1 MAAAAA
7 AATAAGEAGR
17 RGCNLA
23 SGPGTSMCLG
33 GGAERRWGGM
43 PWATLQRGTRR
54 TRLPKPIKE
63 ATPSVNPNVT
73 WGLWVFRM
81 FDFSENLKVP

>member
-1 MAAAAA
+1 
-7 AATAAGEAGR
+7 
-17 RGCNLA
+17 
-23 SGPGTSMCLG
+23 
-33 GGAERRWGGM
+33 M